1 MRPETRAEVQVDD
14 EWCDQQPPGELP
26 DRASE
31 DDAAG
36 DQMAGPQA
44 EHGRRHRRQRR
55 GWSTSATV
63 EYLVEYLPPRPPI
76 GRSPMT
82 AP

>member
-44 EHGRRHRRQRR
+44 EHGRRHR
-55 GWSTSATV
+55 
-63 EYLVEYLPPRPPI
+63 
-76 GRSPMT
+76 
-82 AP
+82 